1 MAKFRFHKFA
11 AVAVLVGFAAWMG
24 TGKFSSVGSAAAEGE
39 AAPGAAEPAN
49 PAPQPAAA
57 GETKAAP
64 RTVAVVVP
72 PRMQHARAIRI
83 SGLTEAD
90 KRAVVATR
98 TAGIVADLPIKQ
110 GDKVKKG
117 QIIMAIDAEDKPAMI
132 EMAEQVVKQR
142 EAEFAAAQRLAK
154 SGTLPKLQLD
164 TANSALATAKSQLKA
179 AQAELERLTV
189 YAPFDGVI
197 DSVDVE
203 LGSSAA
209 QGAQVATL
217 LSLDPVV
224 VKGEVSE
231 RDLRY
236 VKVGDNGEAMLVN
249 GEKVEGEVRF
259 ISRESTPATR
269 TFRIEVAID
278 NPDDRIPAGMT
289 AEILVRA
296 EATDS
301 VLLPRSVVTLSANGD
316 LGIRAAD
323 KDNKIVFYP
332 IDLVDDTPQGLILAG
347 IPADARV
354 VVAGQDLVAEG
365 DVVNPVQADE
375 ATIKKLIGD
384 PASTN

>member
-1 MAKFRFHKFA
+1 MAKFRFHKIA
-11 AVAVLVGFAAWMG
+11 AVAVLIGFAAWMG

-39 AAPGAAEPAN
+39 AAHGEAAAPAT
-49 PAPQPAAA
+49 PKPSDAAQPAA
-57 GETKAAP
+57 TP

-110 GDKVKKG
+110 GDRVKKG

-132 EMAEQVVKQR
+132 EMNEQVVKQR

-164 TANSALATAKSQLKA
+164 TATSALATAKSQLKA

-203 LGSSAA
+203 LGSSVA
-209 QGAQVATL
+209 QGGQVATL

-236 VKVGDNGEAMLVN
+236 VKPGDKGEAMLVN

-347 IPADARV
+347 IPANARV

-384 PASTN
+384 PASN